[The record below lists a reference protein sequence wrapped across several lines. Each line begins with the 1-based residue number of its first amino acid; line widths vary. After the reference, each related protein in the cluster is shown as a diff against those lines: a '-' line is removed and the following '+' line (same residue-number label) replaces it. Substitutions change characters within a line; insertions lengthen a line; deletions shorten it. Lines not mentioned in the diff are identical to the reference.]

1 MRHFFIA
8 CLGLVLLTVPAVARE
23 TADDL
28 RRQAVTS
35 WDYQPGQ
42 GPQTARRTV
51 RDGDFFDPF
60 RPDSKSDVK
69 AAPPKPIK
77 KDDWRDPPS
86 TQERLP
92 VEVDN
97 LGTKTSVDLG
107 VQLSS
112 YHYHEK
118 DARVKLN
125 GPNYGLTYAA
135 TRAFDGNWFLCGD
148 GRLTGASLEYKGSG
162 TNDYNWNFIADM
174 RASVGYDFLTRDF
187 AVSPYVGLGYR
198 YLHSDLR
205 GKTSTGAQGYRRD
218 SYYFYL
224 PVGFQQRL
232 RLPNG
237 SRLSMTAEFDYL
249 LDGQQDMHLSDASS
263 TYPDLRAE
271 QKGGYGLRGEMM
283 YEEKKWAVG
292 PYVRYWNINQSTT
305 ACGTIG
311 STTTCAYEPHN
322 HTLEYGLQFRYRFY
336 DFP

>member
-1 MRHFFIA
+1 MRCFFVV
-8 CLGLVLLTVPAVARE
+8 CMGLVFLTVPAFAEE

-28 RRQAVTS
+28 RRQMVTS

-42 GPQTARRTV
+42 GPKTV
-51 RDGDFFDPF
+51 RDHDFFDPF
-60 RPDSKSDVK
+60 RPDSKSAVK
-69 AAPPKPIK
+69 VAPPKPVK
-77 KDDWRDPPS
+77 KGDWRNPPRA
-86 TQERLP
+86 QERLP
-92 VEVDN
+92 VEIDT
-97 LGTKTSVDLG
+97 LATKTSVDLG

-125 GPNYGLTYAA
+125 GPNYGFTYAA
-135 TRAFDGNWFLCGD
+135 TKAFDHDWFARLD
-148 GRLTGASLEYKGSG
+148 GRLAGASLEYKGSG
-162 TNDYNWNFIADM
+162 TNDYNWNLIAEI
-174 RASVGYDFLTRDF
+174 RGTLGYDFIVDNF
-187 AVSPYVGLGYR
+187 AFSPHVGLGYR

-218 SYYFYL
+218 SHYLYL
-224 PVGFQQRL
+224 PVGFQNRL

-237 SRLSMTAEFDYL
+237 SRLTMMAEFDYL
-249 LDGQQDMHLSDASS
+249 LDGQQDIHLSDASS
-263 TYPDLRAE
+263 IYPDLRTE
-271 QKGGYGLRGEMM
+271 QKKGYGLRGEMM

-305 ACGTIG
+305 ACGTVG
-311 STTTCAYEPHN
+311 GTTTCAYEPHN